1 MFSSLNTTKSL
12 TMYNIKNAA
21 GNTSFDLTDWNVTTS
36 FSMIRMT
43 FNGSSSVSS
52 AIGKLLNITVKQSNN
67 STITTR
73 WYAYIRCGT
82 STTNILSTY
91 GSVTNATNFSAS
103 FTSTSTVLLNQIT
116 EIIVT
121 GLTFNTSYDVTLEFD
136 PATGSTMLSK
146 VFTVQTYNYGSGAVP
161 PTLFK
166 FQPWRRTGT
175 TTKFYKCNI
184 SAADAPT
191 DWKAT
196 SLYADKSNRG
206 VWIMRETSGLL
217 ATNVTSVGKF
227 PDQNNRAMEGVT
239 DRGALIFG
247 IQGIGVIKSN
257 SAYSFQ
263 ASSTYVLS
271 CMVVQ
276 RNGELSN
283 NKFDIFLDPNS
294 LTNVTGAIKIG
305 TMTPPLFSTTNWLYT
320 SVTYT
325 TASNFT
331 SGNYYIRML
340 GTATTDLSLVVSNLE
355 LVKTA

>member
-12 TMYNIKNAA
+12 TRYNVKKASSDTFNPT
-21 GNTSFDLTDWNVTTS
+21 NWNVTRS

-43 FNGSSSVSS
+43 FNASSSVSS
-52 AIGKLLNITVKQSNN
+52 AVGKLLNILVKQSNN
-67 STITTR
+67 ATITTR

-91 GSVTNATNFSAS
+91 GSITSAANISTS

-116 EIIVT
+116 EIIIT
-121 GLTFNTSYDVTLEFD
+121 GLTFNTSYDITLSLD
-136 PATGSTMLSK
+136 PATGSTQLSK
-146 VFTVQTYNYGSGAVP
+146 AFTVQTYNYGTLAVP
-161 PTLFK
+161 PSLFK
-166 FQPWRRTGT
+166 FTPWRRTGT
-175 TTKFYKCNI
+175 TTFYKCNI
-184 SAADAPT
+184 SSADAPT

-196 SLYADKSNRG
+196 TLYVDTANKG

-217 ATNVTSVGKF
+217 TSTVNAIGKF
-227 PDQNNRAMEGVT
+227 PDQTNRAMEGVT
-239 DRGALIFG
+239 DKNALIFG

-271 CMVVQ
+271 CMTVE

-283 NKFDIFLDPNS
+283 NTIDIFLDPNS
-294 LTNVTGAIKIG
+294 LSNITGAIKIG
-305 TMTPPLFSTTNWLYT
+305 TITPPAFTTANWLYT

-331 SGNYYIRML
+331 SGNYYIRLL